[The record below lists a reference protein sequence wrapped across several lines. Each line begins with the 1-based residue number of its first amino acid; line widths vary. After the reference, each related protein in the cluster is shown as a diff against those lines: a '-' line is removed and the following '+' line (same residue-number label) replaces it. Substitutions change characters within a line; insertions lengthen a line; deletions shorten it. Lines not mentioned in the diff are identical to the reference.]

1 MKHSGTQTI
10 DTERLILRRF
20 TADDAADML
29 ANWAADPAVQHEYG
43 EPVYETA
50 EAVEGLLQNYLSG
63 YARADFYRWAIAERL
78 SGQNIG
84 MIAFCRVYDDIRA
97 AEIEYCI
104 GGAFQG
110 NGYAGEALRAVITYS
125 FLQTEF
131 DKLEAYHRAENV
143 KSGRVLEKSAM
154 HRTETVER
162 FRRAGESPEGEVC
175 YCITRETGVSV

>member
-1 MKHSGTQTI
+1 MKHAGTQTI
-10 DTERLILRRF
+10 GTERLILRRF

-29 ANWAADPAVQHEYG
+29 RNWAADPNVQHEYG

-50 EAVEGLLQNYLSG
+50 EAVRGLLSAYLAG
-63 YARADFYRWAIAERL
+63 YARPDFYRWAIEEKE

-84 MIAFCRVYDDIRA
+84 MIAFCKVWDDCET

-104 GGAFQG
+104 GADFWGH
-110 NGYAGEALRAVITYS
+110 GYAGEALAAVIADT
-125 FLQTEF
+125 FANTGF
-131 DKLEAYHRAENV
+131 CRLEAYHRAANP

-162 FRRAGESPEGEVC
+162 FRRAGETPAGEIC
-175 YCITRETGVSV
+175 YCICKADSC